1 MKNSKFRA
9 WDEQNKIMHYDFQ
22 FIKSGN
28 DSNDWIVFTSDKQ
41 KLTDEPHPLNNPYFQ
56 KQLVIME
63 NVGINDIYEGDI
75 VDFGGLGIVKRL
87 DEDRFYVDYGNVR
100 TGVLKPHKVVGNIYE
115 NIVKVAD
122 RGYIYIMPD

>member
-9 WDEQNKIMHYDFQ
+9 WDEQKKVMHHDFQ

-41 KLTDEPHPLNNPYFQ
+41 QLTDELHPLNNPHFQ
-56 KQLVIME
+56 QQLVIME

-75 VDFGGLGIVKRL
+75 VDFGGLGVVKY
-87 DEDRFYVDYGNVR
+87 DEDRFYVDYGNIHTSVS
-100 TGVLKPHKVVGNIYE
+100 KQHKVIGNIYE
-115 NIVKVAD
+115 NPELLQDAV
-122 RGYIYIMPD
+122 